1 MPTNQRMNTNECHDV
16 YQNNNIYENTQA
28 KYASSWLCNHA
39 TCVLLYMF
47 SFTYEILAYLC
58 KFIKLFLRIQGCFH
72 LTLPFTTQ
80 NWSLECQCNIS
91 PAKCTWTKYTSNSF
105 IFRCYMR
112 HIYFIHIMQQSV
124 KLPTINVSWEFN
136 DFFPC
141 PLIVTLIDLPLELCI
156 WGTT

>member
-1 MPTNQRMNTNECHDV
+1 MYIKIM
-16 YQNNNIYENTQA
+16 IYMKILKQSTHTVDCVMYLW
-28 KYASSWLCNHA
+28 KHA
-39 TCVLLYMF
+39 TCILLYMF

-58 KFIKLFLRIQGCFH
+58 KFIKLFFAYSGLLSFNASFYYAELVFRVSMQYFACQMH
-72 LTLPFTTQ
+72 LNEIHFKF
-80 NWSLECQCNIS
+80 I
-91 PAKCTWTKYTSNSF
+91 

-112 HIYFIHIMQQSV
+112 HIYDIHIMQQSA